1 MSEHH
6 ASVPTDLQQDVFEL
20 VHDRL
25 GELFGPGGSFRITLG
40 RPTADDALFVDTVAE
55 TIAWQVAAAL
65 GAGST
70 THAQHAAEP
79 DNTTDAGAADEHDE
93 LWAHIEREVVRRRQD
108 GETAVPARAA

>member
-1 MSEHH
+1 MSEHR
-6 ASVPTDLQQDVFEL
+6 ATVPTDLQQDVFEL

-65 GAGST
+65 GAASAT
-70 THAQHAAEP
+70 RAQHAAAA
-79 DNTTDAGAADEHDE
+79 DGDADSDEHDE
-93 LWAHIEREVVRRRQD
+93 LWAHIEREVLRRRQD
-108 GETAVPARAA
+108 GEQAVPARAA